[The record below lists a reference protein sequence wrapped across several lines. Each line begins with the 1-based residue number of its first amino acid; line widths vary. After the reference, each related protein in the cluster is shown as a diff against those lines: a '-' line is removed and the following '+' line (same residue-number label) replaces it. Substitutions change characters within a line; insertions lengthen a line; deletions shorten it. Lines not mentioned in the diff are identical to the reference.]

1 MKSHFRFLTF
11 LGLIL
16 FSASCDKEPETG
28 EPTVTKPAVSVN
40 DISGNEGDEGT
51 TEFSFTLSLDKA
63 ATTNVLVDYST
74 QNGTAN
80 AGQDFIPA
88 TETAIITAGATE
100 VQVIVKVVTDSNV
113 EDDETFELLLVSAV
127 NATIGRNAGIATI
140 INDDEN
146 GGGGGGG
153 DDDEGYTTPDS
164 YPGLSLVWSDE
175 FNGSSLS
182 QGNWTYETGG
192 GGWGNNEL
200 QTYRDGT
207 NNTTVADGKLVIEA
221 KKINGNYT
229 SARIITKN
237 KQFFKYGRVDIRA
250 KLPQGQGIWPALWM
264 LGENFSS
271 VGWPACGEIDIM
283 ELVGHQPNR
292 VHGTVHWQNEGSHA
306 DYGDSFT
313 LSSGT
318 FSDEFNVFTIIWDD
332 QSIKWYMND
341 NLYNTITIT
350 GSELSEFQEE
360 FFFIFNVAVGG
371 NWPGSPDANTQFPQK
386 MTVDYVRVFQ

>member
-28 EPTVTKPAVSVN
+28 TPTVTKPAVSVN

-51 TEFSFTLSLDKA
+51 TEFSFTLSLDKT

-80 AGQDFIPA
+80 SGQDFIPT
-88 TETAIITAGATE
+88 TETAIISAGATE

-127 NATIGRNAGIATI
+127 NATIGRNTGIATI

-153 DDDEGYTTPDS
+153 NDDEGYTTPDS

-207 NNTTVADGKLVIEA
+207 NN
-221 KKINGNYT
+221 
-229 SARIITKN
+229 
-237 KQFFKYGRVDIRA
+237 KQ
-250 KLPQGQGIWPALWM
+250 
-264 LGENFSS
+264 
-271 VGWPACGEIDIM
+271 
-283 ELVGHQPNR
+283 
-292 VHGTVHWQNEGSHA
+292 
-306 DYGDSFT
+306 
-313 LSSGT
+313 
-318 FSDEFNVFTIIWDD
+318 
-332 QSIKWYMND
+332 
-341 NLYNTITIT
+341 
-350 GSELSEFQEE
+350 
-360 FFFIFNVAVGG
+360 
-371 NWPGSPDANTQFPQK
+371 
-386 MTVDYVRVFQ
+386 